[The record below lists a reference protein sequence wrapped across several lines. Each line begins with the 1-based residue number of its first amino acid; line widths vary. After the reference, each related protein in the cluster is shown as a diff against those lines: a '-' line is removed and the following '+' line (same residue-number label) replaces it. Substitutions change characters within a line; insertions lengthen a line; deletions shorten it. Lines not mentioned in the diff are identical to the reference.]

1 MTPQEKRHFGYAANA
16 KMIKLSPGA
25 YKAKLAWCG
34 IREDQ
39 APLHFDM
46 SPEETT
52 IAWERVVKAI
62 AQATYDCCMDGFKQA
77 CTAVIECGDEMDNKS
92 LNDCKIRPLDNG

>member
-16 KMIKLSPGA
+16 KMVKLSDLA
-25 YKAKLAWCG
+25 FQAKLAWCG

-52 IAWERVVKAI
+52 VAWERVVKAI
-62 AQATYDCCMDGFKQA
+62 QGA
-77 CTAVIECGDEMDNKS
+77 
-92 LNDCKIRPLDNG
+92 